1 MAAKRI
7 IPCLDVKDAQVVKG
21 IHFRDLRRMGN
32 PAEMGVRYGQE
43 GADELVFLDIAA
55 SNEGRATREAWVEE
69 VAATLSIPFTVGGGV
84 SSVEGIRRLLRA
96 GADKVALN
104 TAAIADPRLVAQAA
118 GVFGRQCVV
127 VAVDVAR
134 DPALGWRVF
143 SKGGTVPTE
152 LGAAAWLRE
161 LEDRGAG
168 EILLTS
174 IDRDGTEAGFDLD
187 LLDLAASLGIPVI
200 ASGGAGGREHFLEA
214 FRHGAEG
221 ALAATL
227 FHEERLSISGL
238 KTYLAQQG
246 IEVRP

>member
-7 IPCLDVKDAQVVKG
+7 IPCLDVKDARVVKG
-21 IHFRDLRRMGN
+21 INFKGLRDMGH
-32 PAEMGVRYGQE
+32 PAEMGVRYGQA
-43 GADELVFLDIAA
+43 GADELVFLDIVA
-55 SNEGRATREAWVEE
+55 SEEGRTTREAWVQE

-84 SSVEGIRRLLRA
+84 SSVDGIRRLLRA

-104 TAAIADPRLVAQAA
+104 TAAIADPALITQAA
-118 GVFGRQCVV
+118 AVFGRQCVV

-134 DPALGWRVF
+134 DPQLGWRVF
-143 SKGGTVPTE
+143 AKGGNVPTE
-152 LGAAAWLRE
+152 LNAATWLRE

-174 IDRDGTEAGFDLD
+174 IDRDGTEQGFDLELMD
-187 LLDLAASLGIPVI
+187 IAAGLTIPVI
-200 ASGGAGGREHFLEA
+200 ASGGAGSREHFLEA

-227 FHEERLSISGL
+227 FHEERLRISEL
-238 KTYLAQQG
+238 KTFLAQSG

>member
-7 IPCLDVKDAQVVKG
+7 IPCLDVKDARVVKG
-21 IHFRDLRRMGN
+21 IHFKGLRDMGN
-32 PAEMGVRYGQE
+32 PAGMGVRYGQE

-55 SNEGRATREAWVEE
+55 SNEGRTTREAWVEE

-104 TAAIADPRLVAQAA
+104 TAAIAEPRLVSQAA

-134 DPALGWRVF
+134 DPELGWRVF
-143 SKGGTVPTE
+143 SKGGTVPTG

-187 LLDLAASLGIPVI
+187 LLDLAAALGIPVI
-200 ASGGAGGREHFLEA
+200 ASGGAGSREHFLEA

-227 FHEERLSISGL
+227 FHEGRLSIAGL
-238 KTYLAQQG
+238 KTFLAQQG

>member
-7 IPCLDVKDAQVVKG
+7 IPCLDVKDARVVKG
-21 IHFRDLRRMGN
+21 INFKGLRDMGH

-43 GADELVFLDIAA
+43 GADELVFLDIVA
-55 SNEGRATREAWVEE
+55 SEEGRTTREAWVSE
-69 VAATLSIPFTVGGGV
+69 VAGTLSIPFTVGGGV
-84 SSVEGIRRLLRA
+84 ASVEGIRRLLRA

-104 TAAIADPRLVAQAA
+104 TAAVADPGLVTEAA
-118 GVFGRQCVV
+118 AAFGRQCVV

-134 DPALGWRVF
+134 DPKLGWRVF
-143 SKGGTVPTE
+143 VKGGNVPTE
-152 LGAAAWLRE
+152 RDAASWLRE

-174 IDRDGTEAGFDLD
+174 IDRDGTELGFDLD
-187 LLDLAASLGIPVI
+187 ILDTANGLSIPVI
-200 ASGGAGGREHFLEA
+200 ASGGAGTREHFLEA

-227 FHEERLSISGL
+227 FHEERLRISDL
-238 KTYLAQQG
+238 KLFLAREG
-246 IEVRP
+246 VEVRP

>member
-7 IPCLDVKDAQVVKG
+7 IPCLDVRDGRVVKG
-21 IHFRDLRRMGN
+21 VNFVGLRDIGN
-32 PAEMGVRYGQE
+32 PAALARGYGQA
-43 GADELVFLDIAA
+43 GADEVVFLDIAA
-55 SNEGRATREAWVEE
+55 SNENRTTREAWVAE
-69 VAATLSIPFTVGGGV
+69 VASTLDIPFTVGGGV
-84 SSVEGIRRLLRA
+84 NSVEGIRRLLRA

-104 TAAIADPRLVAQAA
+104 TAALADPALITQAA
-118 GVFGRQCVV
+118 AIFGRQCVV

-134 DPALGWRVF
+134 EPGYGWRVF
-143 SKGGTVPTE
+143 SQGGRIPTE
-152 LGAAAWLRE
+152 RKAVEWLKE

-174 IDRDGTEAGFDLD
+174 IDRDGTEQGFDLD
-187 LLDLAASLGIPVI
+187 LMDLAAGLTIPAI
-200 ASGGAGGREHFLEA
+200 ASGGAGSREHFLEA
-214 FRHGAEG
+214 FQHGAEG

-227 FHEERLSISGL
+227 FHEGRLEIQSL

>member
-7 IPCLDVKDAQVVKG
+7 IPCLDVKDARVVKG
-21 IHFRDLRRMGN
+21 IHFKGLRDMGN
-32 PAEMGVRYGQE
+32 PAEMGVRYGLE

-55 SNEGRATREAWVEE
+55 SGEGRTTREAWVEE
-69 VAATLSIPFTVGGGV
+69 VAGTLSIPFTVGGGV

-104 TAAIADPRLVAQAA
+104 TAAIADPPLVSRAA
-118 GVFGRQCVV
+118 AVFGRQCVV

-143 SKGGTVPTE
+143 SKGGNVPTE
-152 LGAAAWLRE
+152 RGAAAWLRE

-187 LLDLAASLGIPVI
+187 LMDLAAGLSIPAI
-200 ASGGAGGREHFLEA
+200 ASGGAGSREHFLEA

-227 FHEERLSISGL
+227 FHEEKLRIREL
-238 KTYLAQQG
+238 KQYLAQEG
-246 IEVRP
+246 VEVRP

>member
-7 IPCLDVKDAQVVKG
+7 IPCLDVKDARVVKG
-21 IHFRDLRRMGN
+21 IHFKGLRDMGH
-32 PAEMGVRYGQE
+32 PAEMGVRYGLE

-55 SNEGRATREAWVEE
+55 SNEGRTTREAWVEA
-69 VAATLSIPFTVGGGV
+69 VAGALSIPFTVGGGV
-84 SSVEGIRRLLRA
+84 ASVDGIRRLLRA

-104 TAAIADPRLVAQAA
+104 TAAIATPSLVSDAA
-118 GVFGRQCVV
+118 AVFGRQCVV

-134 DPALGWRVF
+134 DPDLGWRVF
-143 SKGGTVPTE
+143 SKGGTVPTG
-152 LGAAAWLRE
+152 LGAEAWLRE
-161 LEDRGAG
+161 LEERGAG

-174 IDRDGTEAGFDLD
+174 IDRDGTESGFDLE
-187 LLDLAASLGIPVI
+187 LLDIAAGLSIPVI
-200 ASGGAGGREHFLEA
+200 ASGGAGTREHFLEA

-227 FHEERLSISGL
+227 FHEERLRIADL
-238 KTYLAQQG
+238 KHYLAQQG

>member
-7 IPCLDVKDAQVVKG
+7 IPCLDVREGRVVKG
-21 IHFRDLRRMGN
+21 VNFVGLRDMGD
-32 PAEMGVRYGQE
+32 PATLARAYGQA
-43 GADELVFLDIAA
+43 GADEVVFLDIVA
-55 SNEGRATREAWVEE
+55 SHEGRITREAWVAE
-69 VAATLSIPFTVGGGV
+69 VASTLDIPFCVGGGV
-84 SSVEGIRRLLRA
+84 NSVEGIRSLLRA
-96 GADKVALN
+96 GADKVCLN
-104 TAAIADPRLVAQAA
+104 TAALAEPGLITEAA
-118 GVFGRQCVV
+118 AIFGRQCVV

-134 DPALGWRVF
+134 EADYGWRVF
-143 SKGGTVPTE
+143 THGGRIPTE
-152 LGAAAWLRE
+152 RRADQWVRE

-174 IDRDGTEAGFDLD
+174 IDRDGTEAGYDLE
-187 LLDLAASLGIPVI
+187 LMDLADGLTIPAI
-200 ASGGAGGREHFLEA
+200 ASGGAGRPEHFLEA

-227 FHEERLSISGL
+227 FHDGRLEIKAL

>member
-7 IPCLDVKDAQVVKG
+7 IPCLDVKDARVVKG
-21 IHFRDLRRMGN
+21 INFKGLRDMGH

-55 SNEGRATREAWVEE
+55 SEEGRTTREAWVEA
-69 VAATLSIPFTVGGGV
+69 VAASLSIPFTVGGGV
-84 SSVEGIRRLLRA
+84 ASVEGIRRLLRA

-104 TAAIADPRLVAQAA
+104 TAAIADPGLISRAA
-118 GVFGRQCVV
+118 AVFGRQCVV

-134 DPALGWRVF
+134 DPGLGWRVF
-143 SKGGTVPTE
+143 AKGGNVPTGH
-152 LGAAAWLRE
+152 GAAAWLRE

-174 IDRDGTEAGFDLD
+174 IDRDGTGQGFDLE
-187 LLDLAASLGIPVI
+187 LMDLAATLTIPVI
-200 ASGGAGGREHFLEA
+200 ASGGAGTQEHFLEA

-227 FHEERLSISGL
+227 FHEERLRIQPL
-238 KTYLAQQG
+238 KAFLAQAG
-246 IEVRP
+246 VEVRP

>member
-7 IPCLDVKDAQVVKG
+7 IPSLDVKDARVVKG
-21 IHFRDLRRMGN
+21 IHFKSLRDMGH
-32 PAEMGVRYGQE
+32 PAEMGVRYGLE
-43 GADELVFLDIAA
+43 GADELVFLDIVATE
-55 SNEGRATREAWVEE
+55 EGRTTREAWVEE
-69 VAATLSIPFTVGGGV
+69 VASTLSIPFTVGGGV

-104 TAAIADPRLVAQAA
+104 SAAIADPKLITQAA
-118 GVFGRQCVV
+118 AVFGRQCVV

-134 DPALGWRVF
+134 DPQLGWRVF
-143 SKGGTVPTE
+143 AKGGNVPTDHD
-152 LGAAAWLRE
+152 AVSWLRE

-174 IDRDGTEAGFDLD
+174 IDRDGTEQGFDLELMD
-187 LLDLAASLGIPVI
+187 VAAKLSIPVI
-200 ASGGAGGREHFLEA
+200 ASGGAGSRQHFLEA

-227 FHEERLSISGL
+227 FHEDRLRISEL
-238 KTYLAQQG
+238 KSFLAQEG
-246 IEVRP
+246 VEVRP

>member
-7 IPCLDVKDAQVVKG
+7 IPCLDVKDARVVKG
-21 IHFRDLRRMGN
+21 IHFKGLRDMGN

-55 SNEGRATREAWVEE
+55 SNEGRTTREAWVEE
-69 VAATLSIPFTVGGGV
+69 VAGTLSIPFTVGGGV

-104 TAAIADPRLVAQAA
+104 TAAIAEPRLVAQAA

-134 DPALGWRVF
+134 DPELGWRVF
-143 SKGGTVPTE
+143 SKGGTVPTG

-161 LEDRGAG
+161 LEDLGAG

-187 LLDLAASLGIPVI
+187 LLDLAASLGFPVI
-200 ASGGAGGREHFLEA
+200 ASGGAGSREHFLEA

-227 FHEERLSISGL
+227 FHEERLSIAGL
-238 KTYLAQQG
+238 KTFLAQQG

>member
-7 IPCLDVKDAQVVKG
+7 IPCLDVRDGRVVKG
-21 IHFRDLRRMGN
+21 INFKALRDIGN
-32 PAEMGVRYGQE
+32 PASLACEYGQA
-43 GADELVFLDIAA
+43 GADEVVFLDIAA
-55 SNEGRATREAWVEE
+55 SNENRTTREAWVAE
-69 VAATLSIPFTVGGGV
+69 VASTLDIPFTVGGGV
-84 SSVEGIRRLLRA
+84 NSVDGIRRLLRA

-104 TAAIADPRLVAQAA
+104 TAALANPALITESAA
-118 GVFGRQCVV
+118 IFGRQCVV

-134 DPALGWRVF
+134 DPGLGWRVF
-143 SKGGTVPTE
+143 SKGGRVPTE
-152 LGAAAWLRE
+152 RKAVEWLKE

-174 IDRDGTEAGFDLD
+174 IDRDGTEQGFDLD
-187 LLDLAASLGIPVI
+187 LMDLAACLTIPAI
-200 ASGGAGGREHFLEA
+200 ASGGAGHREHFLEA
-214 FRHGAEG
+214 FQHGAEG

-227 FHEERLSISGL
+227 FHEGRLEIHSL

>member
-7 IPCLDVKDAQVVKG
+7 IPCLDVRDGRVVKG
-21 IHFRDLRRMGN
+21 VNFVGLRDIGN
-32 PAEMGVRYGQE
+32 PAALARGYGQA
-43 GADELVFLDIAA
+43 GADEVVFLDIAA
-55 SNEGRATREAWVEE
+55 SNENRGTREAWVAE
-69 VAATLSIPFTVGGGV
+69 VASTLDIPFTVGGGV
-84 SSVEGIRRLLRA
+84 NSVEGIRRLLRA

-104 TAAIADPRLVAQAA
+104 TAALANPALITEAA
-118 GVFGRQCVV
+118 AIFGRQCVV

-134 DPALGWRVF
+134 DPDYGWRVF
-143 SKGGTVPTE
+143 SQGGRIPTE
-152 LGAAAWLRE
+152 RKAVEWLKE

-174 IDRDGTEAGFDLD
+174 IDRDGTEQGFDLD
-187 LLDLAASLGIPVI
+187 LMDLAAVLTIPAI
-200 ASGGAGGREHFLEA
+200 ASGGAGNREHFLEA
-214 FRHGAEG
+214 FQHGAEG

-227 FHEERLSISGL
+227 FHEGRLEIQSL

>member
-7 IPCLDVKDAQVVKG
+7 IPCLDVKDARVVKG
-21 IHFRDLRRMGN
+21 IHFKGLRDMGN

-55 SNEGRATREAWVEE
+55 SNEGRTTREAWVEE
-69 VAATLSIPFTVGGGV
+69 VAGTLSIPFTVGGGV

-104 TAAIADPRLVAQAA
+104 TAAIAEPRLVAQAA

-134 DPALGWRVF
+134 DPELGWRVF
-143 SKGGTVPTE
+143 SKGGTVPTG
-152 LGAAAWLRE
+152 LGATAWLRE
-161 LEDRGAG
+161 LEDLGAG

-200 ASGGAGGREHFLEA
+200 ASGGAGSREHFLEA

-238 KTYLAQQG
+238 KTFLAQQG

>member
-7 IPCLDVKDAQVVKG
+7 IPCLDVKDARVVKG
-21 IHFRDLRRMGN
+21 IHFKGLRDMGN

-55 SNEGRATREAWVEE
+55 SNEGRTTREAWVEE
-69 VAATLSIPFTVGGGV
+69 VAGTLSIPFTVGGGV

-104 TAAIADPRLVAQAA
+104 TAAIAEPRLVAQAA

-134 DPALGWRVF
+134 DPELGWRVF
-143 SKGGTVPTE
+143 SKGGTVPTG

-161 LEDRGAG
+161 LEDLGAG

-200 ASGGAGGREHFLEA
+200 ASGGAGSREHFLEA

-227 FHEERLSISGL
+227 FHEERLSIAGL
-238 KTYLAQQG
+238 KTFLAQQG

>member
-7 IPCLDVKDAQVVKG
+7 IPCLDVRDGRVVKG
-21 IHFRDLRRMGN
+21 VNFQNLRDMGQ
-32 PAEMGVRYGQE
+32 PAAMACRYGQA
-43 GADELVFLDIAA
+43 GADEVVFLDITA
-55 SNEGRATREAWVEE
+55 SNEGRTTREAWVSE
-69 VAATLSIPFTVGGGV
+69 VASTLDIPFTVGGGV
-84 SSVEGIRRLLRA
+84 ASVEGIRSLLRA

-104 TAAIADPRLVAQAA
+104 TAALADPELITRAA
-118 GVFGRQCVV
+118 AAFGRQCVV

-143 SKGGTVPTE
+143 TKGGRIPTDRS
-152 LGAAAWLRE
+152 ASDWLKE

-174 IDRDGTEAGFDLD
+174 IDGDGTERGFDLD
-187 LLDLAASLGIPVI
+187 LMDLAATLTIPAI
-200 ASGGAGGREHFLEA
+200 ASGGAGAPEHFLEA

-227 FHEERLSISGL
+227 FHEGRLEIKAL
-238 KTYLAQQG
+238 KSYLAQQG